1 MVAKQRGRDGKVHS
15 GDRGRSRSGEERVW
29 VKGCLINLKGEQRSL
44 QNANETIRLIA
55 AVDRSGT
62 MEGLTG
68 LLGKQA
74 EV

>member
-1 MVAKQRGRDGKVHS
+1 M
-15 GDRGRSRSGEERVW
+15 
-29 VKGCLINLKGEQRSL
+29 KGCLINLKGEQRSL
-44 QNANETIRLIA
+44 QNANETIRLIVA
-55 AVDRSGT
+55 MDRSGT